1 MLTWRKTALNTV
13 TNVCRGDGYAK
24 MAHNLLR
31 KSERH
36 FGLRSI
42 GKSGFRI
49 CNRTRNA
56 KTDFTSEKSVLRVDF
71 NWEIQLRISWISFL
85 PFDWEIRKR
94 IRKTVLVNCGLRF
107 ASYACACKTAVPKD
121 SFSNPFF
128 GFPNRTV
135 LPRPPSITSRLLLI
149 RPPPNICRIMC
160 LSFPLSDCIT

>member
-49 CNRTRNA
+49 CNRTRKNGFHLREICPQGGFQLGNPI
-56 KTDFTSEKSVLRVDF
+56 TDFMDF
-71 NWEIQLRISWISFL
+71 LF
-85 PFDWEIRKR
+85 
-94 IRKTVLVNCGLRF
+94 TVRLGNP
-107 ASYACACKTAVPKD
+107 KKD
-121 SFSNPFF
+121 SQNC
-128 GFPNRTV
+128 
-135 LPRPPSITSRLLLI
+135 SREL
-149 RPPPNICRIMC
+149 RSTFC
-160 LSFPLSDCIT
+160 